1 MNRNKRYHNNFHNQ
15 VLLSLVVIFLLFTCF
30 LGFCEF
36 KKFDIPSRT
45 DQTQSFKT
53 ASALP
58 LSALN
63 FYKTRPK
70 GLTTQEPVYKFA
82 VLTISFYLHQPGQF
96 EIIYRLQTGVCSHNP
111 GNAGK
116 IRPPPIA

>member
-1 MNRNKRYHNNFHNQ
+1 MNQNKRYPNRFLNQ
-15 VLLSLVVIFLLFTCF
+15 VLLTLVVIFLLFICF
-30 LGFCEF
+30 LGFAEL
-36 KKFDIPSRT
+36 KKIDIPSRT
-45 DQTQSFKT
+45 DQSQSFKT
-53 ASALP
+53 ESSQP

-82 VLTISFYLHQPGQF
+82 VLTILFYLDQPGQF
-96 EIIYRLQTGVCSHNP
+96 AFICRLQSGVCSHNP